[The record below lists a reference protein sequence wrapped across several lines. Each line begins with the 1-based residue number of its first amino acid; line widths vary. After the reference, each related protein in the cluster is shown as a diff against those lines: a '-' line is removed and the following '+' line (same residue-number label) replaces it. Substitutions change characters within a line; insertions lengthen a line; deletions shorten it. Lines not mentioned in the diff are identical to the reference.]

1 MCPPAPN
8 ADLSGLRRISPY
20 PSRWSIIQNIVNA
33 QPERAGQS
41 GLLPFRPIVLIKGA
55 GDLAT
60 GAAVRLQRS
69 GFAVVMTEIE
79 RPLAVRRMAAF
90 AQAVFD
96 GSVRIEDVRG
106 VRCTPDE
113 VDTRLAAGDI
123 PILVDPEAQALR
135 LLRPAVLVDAIMA
148 KRNTGTR
155 RDDAPYVIALGPG
168 FRAGEDCHA
177 VIETNRGHYLGRVI
191 RQGGAQPDTGN
202 PGVLPGAAANASRV
216 LRAPVD
222 GFVVPSF
229 EIGDRIEPGQTV
241 AAIQG
246 TNGETAPVVAPFA
259 GILRGL
265 VHPSVPVTAG
275 MKIGDLDPRAERSF
289 CFTVSDKSLAIG
301 GGVLEAILSAVH
313 RSLLPPLMRTAQK
326 PDTN

>member
-33 QPERAGQS
+33 QPDRAGQPGIPPS
-41 GLLPFRPIVLIKGA
+41 RPIVLIKGA

-60 GAAVRLQRS
+60 GVAVRLHRT

-96 GSVRIEDVRG
+96 GSVLIEGVRG

-113 VDTRLAAGDI
+113 VDGHLAADDI
-123 PILVDPEAQALR
+123 PVLVDPEAQAVR

-148 KRNTGTR
+148 KRNTGTC
-155 RDDAPYVIALGPG
+155 RDDAPFVVALGPG
-168 FRAGEDCHA
+168 FGAGEDCHA
-177 VIETNRGHYLGRVI
+177 VIETNRGHNLGRVI
-191 RQGGAQPDTGN
+191 WQGDAQPDTGS
-202 PGVLPGAAANASRV
+202 PGVLPGAVANASRV

-222 GFVVPSF
+222 GFVAPSF
-229 EIGDRIEPGQTV
+229 EIGDRIEPNQTIAV
-241 AAIQG
+241 VQG
-246 TNGETAPVVAPFA
+246 ANGETAPVVAPFA

-301 GGVLEAILSAVH
+301 GGALEAILSAVH
-313 RSLLPPLMRTAQK
+313 RSLLPPLMRIAQK

>member
-41 GLLPFRPIVLIKGA
+41 GLLPFSPIVLIKGA

-177 VIETNRGHYLGRVI
+177 VIETNRGHFLGRVI

-202 PGVLPGAAANASRV
+202 PGVLPA
-216 LRAPVD
+216 LRLTPLGCCAPVD

-246 TNGETAPVVAPFA
+246 TNGETAPVVAVRRHSARPCASLRARDRGHEDRRPRPARRALLLLHRVRQIACHRRRRA
-259 GILRGL
+259 G
-265 VHPSVPVTAG
+265 S
-275 MKIGDLDPRAERSF
+275 DPLCGS
-289 CFTVSDKSLAIG
+289 SLA
-301 GGVLEAILSAVH
+301 VAAAHAH
-313 RSLLPPLMRTAQK
+313 RTE
-326 PDTN
+326 T

>member
-1 MCPPAPN
+1 M
-8 ADLSGLRRISPY
+8 
-20 PSRWSIIQNIVNA
+20 NA
-33 QPERAGQS
+33 QPDRAGQP
-41 GLLPFRPIVLIKGA
+41 GIPPFRPVVLIKGA

-60 GAAVRLQRS
+60 GVAVRLYRS

-96 GSVRIEDVRG
+96 GSTHIEGVRG
-106 VRCTPDE
+106 VRCAPDE
-113 VDTRLAAGDI
+113 IEERLAAGDI
-123 PILVDPEAQALR
+123 PVLVDPEAQALR

-155 RDDAPYVIALGPG
+155 RGDAPYVIALGPG
-168 FRAGEDCHA
+168 FCAGEDCDA
-177 VIETNRGHYLGRVI
+177 VIETNRGHFLGRVI

-222 GFVVPSF
+222 GFIVPSF
-229 EIGDRIEPGQTV
+229 EIGDRIAPGQTIAV
-241 AAIQG
+241 VRGA
-246 TNGETAPVVAPFA
+246 NGETAPVVAPFT

-275 MKIGDLDPRAERSF
+275 MKIGDLDPRAERSY

-301 GGVLEAILSAVH
+301 GGVLEAILFAVDH
-313 RSLLPPLMRTAQK
+313 ALLLPFMRIAQK

>member
-1 MCPPAPN
+1 M
-8 ADLSGLRRISPY
+8 
-20 PSRWSIIQNIVNA
+20 
-33 QPERAGQS
+33 
-41 GLLPFRPIVLIKGA
+41 
-55 GDLAT
+55 
-60 GAAVRLQRS
+60 RLQRS

-155 RDDAPYVIALGPG
+155 RDDAPFVVALGPG

-177 VIETNRGHYLGRVI
+177 VIETNRGHFLGRVI

-246 TNGETAPVVAPFA
+246 TNGETAPVVAVRRHSARPCA
-259 GILRGL
+259 S
-265 VHPSVPVTAG
+265 SVPVTAG

-289 CFTVSDKSLAIG
+289 CFTVSDKSLASG